1 LKVLRKIS
9 LILFIGCIF
18 VNITGFSPDRDSWQ
32 QPDRIMDSIGVQPG
46 MVIGEIG
53 AGHGYFTF
61 KLSDRV
67 GTGGKIYANDIK
79 KSVLEEI
86 EDRCID
92 GNIKNITTV
101 FGETNDPQFADSSL
115 DMSVMMIVFHDFEE
129 PVKMLANLKNSLLP
143 GAKVYI
149 IERDPDKWTHG
160 RGHFWPEE
168 KIINLIEE
176 AGYSV
181 ARIMRFLPKDYIFEC
196 IPGDA
201 D

>member
-1 LKVLRKIS
+1 MRLLRKIS

-53 AGHGYFTF
+53 AGRGYFTF
-61 KLSDRV
+61 KLSERV
-67 GTGGKIYANDIK
+67 GINGKIYANDIDK
-79 KSVLEEI
+79 DVLEDI
-86 EDRCID
+86 EKRCLEE
-92 GNIKNITTV
+92 NITNIITV
-101 FGETNDPQFADSSL
+101 LGKANHPQFADSSL
-115 DMSVMMIVFHDFEE
+115 DMSVMMIAFHDFEE
-129 PVKMLANLKNSLLP
+129 PVKMLVNLRKSLRK
-143 GAKVYI
+143 AACVYI

-160 RGHFWPEE
+160 RGHFWQEE
-168 KIINLIEE
+168 KIIDLIEE

-181 ARIMRFLPKDYIFEC
+181 TKMMRFLPKDYIFEC

-201 D
+201 E